1 MSDERSS
8 PIRAVIFD
16 FGGVFTTSP
25 IENFAVFER
34 QHGLPEKFI
43 GGVIRN
49 NHHANAWAQY
59 ERAEID
65 LDAFDALFADET
77 RAAGFEILGRTLIS
91 LLSFAFRPEMVA
103 ALEDVK
109 AAGLK
114 TGCITNNL
122 PEVDAAAMLATPERR
137 DLAAHVF
144 AMFDHI
150 IESSKAGIRKPE
162 PRIYQMMC
170 EALGVSPPQCVFLD
184 DLGVNLKPAR
194 DMGMCTIKV
203 PLGDVTPAIAA
214 LRARLGLS

>member
-49 NHHANAWAQY
+49 NHHANAWARY

-65 LDAFDALFADET
+65 LNSFDALFAAET
-77 RAAGFEILGRTLIS
+77 KAAGFEIRGRTLIG

-150 IESSKAGIRKPE
+150 IESSKAGVRKPE

-194 DMGMCTIKV
+194 DMGMHTIKV